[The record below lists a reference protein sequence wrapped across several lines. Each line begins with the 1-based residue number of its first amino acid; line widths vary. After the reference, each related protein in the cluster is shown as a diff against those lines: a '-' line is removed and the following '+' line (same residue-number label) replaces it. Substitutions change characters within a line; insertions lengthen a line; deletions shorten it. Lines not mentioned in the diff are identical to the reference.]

1 MRRNLEEAAKRN
13 VGNTV
18 VLARL
23 FNEVQAQK
31 MPNRMVRLI
40 LSEYL
45 IGQNVL
51 AGGWRVLIGDCVEMD
66 VGSFD
71 QAVLTF
77 SDVSGNSY
85 LAGMPVVV
93 FDSSS
98 DLNQAINDF
107 ECVPGT
113 DSVSIF
119 EVTSNIPRATR
130 WFEAMMGG

>member
-45 IGQNVL
+45 
-51 AGGWRVLIGDCVEMD
+51 
-66 VGSFD
+66 
-71 QAVLTF
+71 
-77 SDVSGNSY
+77 
-85 LAGMPVVV
+85 
-93 FDSSS
+93 SSLKHS
-98 DLNQAINDF
+98 SHL
-107 ECVPGT
+107 
-113 DSVSIF
+113 
-119 EVTSNIPRATR
+119 RARQKKRAAFREKKTAR
-130 WFEAMMGG
+130 N

>member
-45 IGQNVL
+45 PT
-51 AGGWRVLIGDCVEMD
+51 EK
-66 VGSFD
+66 
-71 QAVLTF
+71 
-77 SDVSGNSY
+77 
-85 LAGMPVVV
+85 
-93 FDSSS
+93 
-98 DLNQAINDF
+98 
-107 ECVPGT
+107 
-113 DSVSIF
+113 
-119 EVTSNIPRATR
+119 
-130 WFEAMMGG
+130 